1 LRVRRDPL
9 DLPVRDLLEELAAA
23 DSPLPGSG
31 AAAALTTG
39 MAAALLQMVAR
50 RSAKDWAE
58 GRAVAAQA
66 ETLRLRTMP
75 LPQAVTIAYGDVL
88 ELLAEPDLAQAE
100 GRDEALGLALGR
112 AADLPLKIAE
122 IACDVAELGLLVAE
136 RCEPML
142 RPDAISAVL
151 LAEGAAQ
158 VGAHLVSVNLAT
170 RPEDERAASATELA
184 EAATRAARRALAA
197 IAE

>member
-50 RSAKDWAE
+50 RSAEEWAE

-100 GRDEALGLALGR
+100 GRDEALGRALGR

-142 RPDAISAVL
+142 RPVAISAVL